1 MTARIHGP
9 KTVVLC
15 LLIVYCIH
23 KIVPYLGKTGTKNY
37 PSRKYFYANV
47 KTTIV
52 SIHIDRS
59 RFIETME
66 AQAEIGGTENGGLH
80 RLTLSDADKD
90 VRDWFLDAMEAAG
103 LETRI
108 DEMGNMFGRRSGTD
122 PSADPILMGSH
133 LDSQPYGGI
142 YDGVLGVIAAL
153 EFVRTLNDQG
163 IETSHP
169 IEIVNWTNEE
179 GSRFQPAMQGSGVWT
194 GELDL
199 ETEYDKTDADGT
211 RFEDELERIGYKGD
225 VPAEPTTEY
234 ASSLELHIEQ
244 GPKLENNGKDVGVVT
259 GVVGLTWGAVTFYGA
274 AEHTGTTP
282 MHDRQDAL
290 VAAADFITTVRRLG
304 GTLGKET
311 VASVGCADVS
321 PNSINIVPEE
331 VTVTWGIRDPSDD
344 IVEEG
349 RERVLEAAAAIAEQE
364 GVDYEWEDRARSAS
378 IRFPD
383 GPVTAIRDAA
393 RELGYDSMDVFS
405 GAVHDAAKVGTICD
419 TAMVFAVSE
428 DGKSHTEE
436 EYTSWDDCYSA
447 ANTLANAA
455 LDLAE

>member
-1 MTARIHGP
+1 MA
-9 KTVVLC
+9 
-15 LLIVYCIH
+15 
-23 KIVPYLGKTGTKNY
+23 
-37 PSRKYFYANV
+37 
-47 KTTIV
+47 V
-52 SIHIDRS
+52 SIQIDRS
-59 RFIETME
+59 RFIETMQT
-66 AQAEIGGTENGGLH
+66 QADIGGTDNGGLH
-80 RLTLSDADKD
+80 RLTLSDTDKE
-90 VRDWFLDAMEAAG
+90 VRDWFLNAMEDAG

-122 PSADPILMGSH
+122 PDADPILVGSH

-142 YDGVLGVIAAL
+142 YDGALGVIAAL
-153 EFVRTLNDQG
+153 EFVRTLNDDN

-169 IEIVNWTNEE
+169 IEIVNWTTEE

-199 ETEYDKTDADGT
+199 ETEYDKTDADGN

-234 ASSLELHIEQ
+234 DASLELHIEQ
-244 GPKLENNGKDVGVVT
+244 GPKLENNEKDVGVVT
-259 GVVGLTWGAVTFYGA
+259 GVVGLTWGAVTFHGA

-290 VAAADFITTVRRLG
+290 VAAADFITMVRRLG

-311 VASVGCADVS
+311 VASVGYADVS

-331 VTVTWGIRDPSDD
+331 VTVTWGIRDPSDSV
-344 IVEEG
+344 VEEG
-349 RERVLEAAAAIAEQE
+349 RARVLEEAAAIADRE
-364 GVDYEWEDRARSAS
+364 GVDFEWEDRARSDS
-378 IRFPD
+378 IRFPER
-383 GPVTAIRDAA
+383 PVAAVRDAA
-393 RELGYDSMDVFS
+393 RTLEYDSMEVFS
-405 GAVHDAAKVGTICD
+405 GAVHDAAKVGSVCD

-428 DGKSHTEE
+428 DGKSHTED
-436 EYTSWDDCYSA
+436 EYTSWEDCYSA

-455 LDLAE
+455 LNLAE

>member
-1 MTARIHGP
+1 M
-9 KTVVLC
+9 
-15 LLIVYCIH
+15 
-23 KIVPYLGKTGTKNY
+23 
-37 PSRKYFYANV
+37 
-47 KTTIV
+47 
-52 SIHIDRS
+52 SIQIDRE
-59 RFIETME
+59 RLIETME
-66 AQAEIGGTENGGLH
+66 TQADIGGTEDGGLH
-80 RLTLSDADKD
+80 RLALSDADKA
-90 VRDWFLDAMEAAG
+90 VRDWFLEAMEDAG
-103 LETRI
+103 LETRV
-108 DEMGNMFGRRSGTD
+108 DRMGNMFGRRSGTD
-122 PSADPILMGSH
+122 SSADPVLLGSH
-133 LDSQPYGGI
+133 LDSQPFGGI
-142 YDGVLGVIAAL
+142 YDGALGVVAAL
-153 EFVRTLNDQG
+153 ECIRTFNDEG

-199 ETEYDKTDADGT
+199 ETEYNKTDAEGV

-234 ASSLELHIEQ
+234 DSSLELHIEQ
-244 GPKLENNGKDVGVVT
+244 GPKLENNEKDLGVVT

-290 VAAADFITTVRRLG
+290 VAAADFITAVRRLG

-311 VASVGCADVS
+311 VASVGRADVS

-344 IVEEG
+344 VVEEG
-349 RERVLEAAAAIAEQE
+349 RERVLEEAAAIADRE
-364 GVDYEWEDRARSAS
+364 GVNYEWEDRARSSS
-378 IRFPD
+378 IRFPER
-383 GPVTAIRDAA
+383 PVTAIGDAA
-393 RELGYDSMDVFS
+393 QALGYDSLDVFS
-405 GAVHDAAKVGTICD
+405 GAVHDAAKVGTVCD
-419 TAMVFAVSE
+419 TAMVFSVSE

-447 ANTLANAA
+447 ANTLANAV
-455 LDLAE
+455 LNLAE

>member
-1 MTARIHGP
+1 M
-9 KTVVLC
+9 
-15 LLIVYCIH
+15 
-23 KIVPYLGKTGTKNY
+23 
-37 PSRKYFYANV
+37 
-47 KTTIV
+47 
-52 SIHIDRS
+52 SIQIDRT
-59 RFIETME
+59 RLIETMKT
-66 AQAEIGGTENGGLH
+66 QAEIGGTENGGLH
-80 RLTLSDADKD
+80 RLTLSDTDKE
-90 VRDWFLDAMEAAG
+90 VRDWFLGAMEDAG
-103 LETRI
+103 LETRV

-122 PSADPILMGSH
+122 PDADPVLLGSH

-142 YDGVLGVIAAL
+142 YDGALGVVAAL
-153 EFVRTLNDQG
+153 ECVRTLNDEG

-179 GSRFQPAMQGSGVWT
+179 GSRFQPTMQGSGVWT
-194 GELDL
+194 GELDV
-199 ETEYDKTDADGT
+199 ETEYDKTDASGV
-211 RFEDELERIGYKGD
+211 RFGDELERIGYKGD

-234 ASSLELHIEQ
+234 AASLELHIEQ
-244 GPKLENNGKDVGVVT
+244 GPKLENNEKDVGVVT

-290 VAAADFITTVRRLG
+290 VAAADFVTTVRRLG

-311 VASVGCADVS
+311 VASVGYVDVS

-344 IVEEG
+344 IVDEG

-364 GVDYEWEDRARSAS
+364 GVDYEWEDRARSSS

-383 GPVTAIRDAA
+383 GPVTAVGDAA
-393 RELGYDSMDVFS
+393 RSLGYDSMDIFS
-405 GAVHDAAKVGTICD
+405 GAVHDAAKVGTVCD

>member
-1 MTARIHGP
+1 M
-9 KTVVLC
+9 KMLDTVWV
-15 LLIVYCIH
+15 
-23 KIVPYLGKTGTKNY
+23 NN
-37 PSRKYFYANV
+37 RQNNKYFYVAEKAMTVN
-47 KTTIV
+47 TQL
-52 SIHIDRS
+52 DRT
-59 RFIETME
+59 RFIQTVKQ
-66 AQAEIGGTENGGLH
+66 QADIGGTDNGGLH
-80 RLTLSDADKD
+80 RLTLSDTDKE
-90 VRDWFLDAMEAAG
+90 VRDWFLDAMEDAG

-108 DEMGNMFGRRSGTD
+108 DEMGNMFGRRAGTD
-122 PSADPILMGSH
+122 PSADPVLLGSH

-142 YDGVLGVIAAL
+142 YDGALGVVAAL
-153 EFVRTLNDQG
+153 ELVRTLNDED

-169 IEIVNWTNEE
+169 IEVVNWTNEE

-199 ETEYDKTDADGT
+199 ETEYDKTDAEGN

-234 ASSLELHIEQ
+234 DSSLELHIEQ
-244 GPKLENNGKDVGVVT
+244 GPKLENHGMDVGVVT
-259 GVVGLTWGAVTFYGA
+259 GVVGLTWGAVTFKGA

-304 GTLGKET
+304 GTLGKDT

-344 IVEEG
+344 TVEEG
-349 RERVLEAAAAIAEQE
+349 RERVLEAAAAIADQE
-364 GVDYEWEDRARSAS
+364 GVDYEWEDRARSSS

-383 GPVTAIRDAA
+383 RPVTAIGDAA
-393 RELGYDSMDVFS
+393 RALGYDSMDVFS

>member
-1 MTARIHGP
+1 M
-9 KTVVLC
+9 
-15 LLIVYCIH
+15 
-23 KIVPYLGKTGTKNY
+23 
-37 PSRKYFYANV
+37 
-47 KTTIV
+47 
-52 SIHIDRS
+52 
-59 RFIETME
+59 ET
-66 AQAEIGGTENGGLH
+66 QAEIGGTENGGLH
-80 RLTLSDADKD
+80 RLSLSDADKE
-90 VRDWFLDAMEAAG
+90 VRDWFLEAMEDAG

-122 PSADPILMGSH
+122 PDADPVLLGSH

-142 YDGVLGVIAAL
+142 YDGALGVIAAL
-153 EFVRTLNDQG
+153 EFVRSLNDEG
-163 IETSHP
+163 IDTSHP
-169 IEIVNWTNEE
+169 VEIVNWTNEE

-199 ETEYDKTDADGT
+199 ETEYAKTDADGAQ
-211 RFEDELERIGYKGD
+211 FEAELERIGYKGET
-225 VPAEPTTEY
+225 PAEPTTEY
-234 ASSLELHIEQ
+234 DSSLELHIEQ
-244 GPKLENNGKDVGVVT
+244 GPKLENESKDVGVVT

-282 MHDRQDAL
+282 MQDRQDAL
-290 VAAADFITTVRRLG
+290 VAAADFITMVRRLG

-311 VASVGCADVS
+311 VASVGYADIS

-331 VTVTWGIRDPSDD
+331 VTVTWGIRDPSDEV
-344 IVEEG
+344 VEEG
-349 RERVLEAAAAIAEQE
+349 RERVLREAAAIAERE
-364 GVDYEWEDRARSAS
+364 GVDYEWEDRARSES
-378 IRFPD
+378 IEFPER
-383 GPVTAIRDAA
+383 PVSAVREAA
-393 RELGYDSMDVFS
+393 RAFDYDSMDVFS

-428 DGKSHTEE
+428 DGKSHTED